1 MNLKK
6 TTECERTK
14 LESFLDKFQLPNVF
28 KKVGLTVLVLSF
40 LLLTAIK
47 FIDNESL
54 WVRPL
59 LKQVMLIGLLVISI
73 SKEKIEDEL
82 IQTLRSKSYSLA
94 FIIGVIYIMLQP
106 LVNSV
111 VDFILGTNAQPDNL
125 GYVQVLLFML
135 LIQVG
140 FFEILKRNR

>member
-28 KKVGLTVLVLSF
+28 KKIGLTILALSF
-40 LLLTAIK
+40 LLLTIIK
-47 FIDNESL
+47 FTDSEPL
-54 WVRPL
+54 WARPL
-59 LKQVMLIGLLVISI
+59 LKQGMLIGLLIISI
-73 SKEKIEDEL
+73 SREKIEDEL

-106 LVNSV
+106 LTNQIVN
-111 VDFILGTNAQPDNL
+111 FILGTSEAPDNL

-140 FFEILKRNR
+140 FFEVLKRNR

>member
-1 MNLKK
+1 MNFKK
-6 TTECERTK
+6 AADCERTK

-28 KKVGLTVLVLSF
+28 KKVGLTVFILSF
-40 LLLTAIK
+40 LLLTVIK
-47 FIDNESL
+47 FIDSEPL
-54 WVRPL
+54 WLRPV
-59 LKQVMLIGLLVISI
+59 LKQLMLVGLLVISI

-94 FIIGVIYIMLQP
+94 FIIGVVYIMLQP
-106 LVNSV
+106 ILDKVT
-111 VDFILGTNAQPDNL
+111 DFILGLEAQPNDT

-140 FFEILKRNR
+140 FFEVLKRNR

>member
-1 MNLKK
+1 MENNTQISDQYDDEIDLR
-6 TTECERTK
+6 ELFYVL
-14 LESFLDKFQLPNVF
+14 LEGKRIIVS
-28 KKVGLTVLVLSF
+28 
-40 LLLTAIK
+40 LTA
-47 FIDNESL
+47 F
-54 WVRPL
+54 V
-59 LKQVMLIGLLVISI
+59 
-73 SKEKIEDEL
+73 
-82 IQTLRSKSYSLA
+82 